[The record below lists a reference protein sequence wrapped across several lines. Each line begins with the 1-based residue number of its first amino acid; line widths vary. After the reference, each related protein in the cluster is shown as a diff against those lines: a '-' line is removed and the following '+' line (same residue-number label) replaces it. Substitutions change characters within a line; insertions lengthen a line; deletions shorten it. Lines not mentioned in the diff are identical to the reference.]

1 MEFFNYEY
9 CRKLNKHNELDKL
22 NISISD
28 IQKDI
33 EIKKQNIKTILE
45 TYINHNC
52 VTKLKMV
59 NLKHIIIKYI
69 LDINNTNKLLK
80 NEYEIINNIDKKITK
95 YKSINYNL
103 IMHLYTYV
111 YDYKK
116 IDYTRYK
123 LFKYYKILEYD
134 NTQTNIPSNMILLY
148 NFIINNNVIELE
160 NNLKY
165 IILNFKKIALK
176 KNKKL
181 YDFYYDNIL
190 YNKNT
195 DNINHNIYK
204 ILNLHTLINLN
215 KEIVIFNKIKSK
227 NIYEIKIL
235 YNQKKKILKSY
246 KIYMNCLYK
255 LHRTINTKIKL
266 YKKLYNMVYKKSNN
280 IYNII
285 DKYEKNIANLNKLLE
300 TFNNK
305 SIELKNEINNINPEE
320 YPPELNKKCI
330 KFNDQTHTC
339 CICLEYISTGIQT
352 SCHHI
357 FHIYCINLYIYS
369 IINTQLNEIN
379 IICPLCR
386 KYI

>member
-28 IQKDI
+28 IKKDI

-52 VTKLKMV
+52 ITKLKMI

-69 LDINNTNKLLK
+69 LDINNTKKLLK
-80 NEYEIINNIDKKITK
+80 NDYKIIDNIDNNIIK

-103 IMHLYTYV
+103 LAHFYTYS

-116 IDYTRYK
+116 IDYTIYK
-123 LFKYYKILEYD
+123 LIKYYKILED
-134 NTQTNIPSNMILLY
+134 NDTQSDTQSNTQSDTILLY
-148 NFIINNNVIELE
+148 NFIINNNITEFE

-165 IILNFKKIALK
+165 ITLNLKKIALK

-181 YDFYYDNIL
+181 YDLYYNNTIND
-190 YNKNT
+190 KNT
-195 DNINHNIYK
+195 DNIYK
-204 ILNLHTLINLN
+204 LLNLHEFINLN
-215 KEIVIFNKIKSK
+215 KEVLEFTKIKSK
-227 NIYEIKIL
+227 NMYEVKIL

-255 LHRTINTKIKL
+255 LHRTINVKIKL
-266 YKKLYNMVYKKSNN
+266 YNKLYNIVYKKSNN
-280 IYNII
+280 IYKII
-285 DKYEKNIANLNKLLE
+285 DKYERNITNLNKLLE

-305 SIELKNEINNINPEE
+305 SIELNNEINNINPED
-320 YPPELNKKCI
+320 YPPELNDKCI
-330 KFNDQTHTC
+330 KFNDHTHTC
-339 CICLEYISTGIQT
+339 CICLEYINTGIKT
-352 SCHHI
+352 SCNHI

-369 IINTQLNEIN
+369 ILNNQINEIN

>member
-22 NISISD
+22 NLSIAD
-28 IQKDI
+28 IKKDI
-33 EIKKQNIKTILE
+33 EVKKQNIKTILE

-52 VTKLKMV
+52 VTKFKMLH
-59 NLKHIIIKYI
+59 LKHIIIKYI
-69 LDINNTNKLLK
+69 LDINNTKKLIK
-80 NEYEIINNIDKKITK
+80 NEYEIIDNIDNNITK

-116 IDYTRYK
+116 IDYTIYK
-123 LFKYYKILEYD
+123 LIKYYKILED
-134 NTQTNIPSNMILLY
+134 NDTQLDTQSNIILLY
-148 NFIINNNVIELE
+148 NFIINNNVTEFE

-165 IILNFKKIALK
+165 ITFNLKKTVLK

-181 YDFYYDNIL
+181 YDLYYNNTIN
-190 YNKNT
+190 NKNT
-195 DNINHNIYK
+195 DNIYK
-204 ILNLHTLINLN
+204 LLNLHKLINLN
-215 KEIVIFNKIKSK
+215 KEIIKFNKIKLK

-235 YNQKKKILKSY
+235 YNQKKKILRSY

-255 LHRTINTKIKL
+255 LHRTINIKIKL
-266 YKKLYNMVYKKSNN
+266 YNKLYNIIYKKSNN

-285 DKYEKNIANLNKLLE
+285 NKYEKNIDNLNKLLE

-305 SIELKNEINNINPEE
+305 SIELKNEINNINPED
-320 YPPELNKKCI
+320 YPSELNDKCI

-339 CICLEYISTGIQT
+339 CICLEHISTGIKT
-352 SCHHI
+352 SCNHI

-369 IINTQLNEIN
+369 ILNNQINEIN